1 MVRAVLVCAGVVAVA
16 ACAETGDSLFRKVP
30 DAHPGDPSITV
41 DASVDAG
48 PTEDAPAPEA
58 DAAVD
63 AEIADSA
70 LSDGKL

>member
-1 MVRAVLVCAGVVAVA
+1 MCAGVVAVA

-30 DAHPGDPSITV
+30 DAHPGESTISA
-41 DASVDAG
+41 DAAVDAG
-48 PTEDAPAPEA
+48 PAIDAPAIEI
-58 DAAVD
+58 DATAD